1 MSVRRLAMIVVFACV
16 CVLGVGEASAWA
28 SEGYSASASGSLAAP
43 PGGFVNPL
51 GVAVNEATGDVYVS
65 DYSSG
70 MVDEFD
76 ASKEYVSQIAVSG
89 GNPYYLAVD
98 NSGGPSEGD
107 VYVAGSASN
116 VVYKFDALLDGS
128 LVADATTP
136 EIGGGVLSR
145 PTGVAVDAA
154 GDVYVVSE
162 GTETVS
168 KFSPTGQVLD
178 ADLITGVHQP
188 EALAVN
194 SAGDIYVSTDYD
206 GTQEYGPSGA
216 CINNCA
222 SINGNEYQDRGLAIT
237 SQGDVLVSDQESNK
251 VVEYGPT
258 SQHQLIQELGSFEL
272 PFGIA
277 VGETQHALYVA
288 DFLGKTV
295 DTFEGGQTPEAPD
308 TGAAEVKGTTAIL
321 HGTLNPGVSAKTEWY
336 FAYNDNGSCVGG
348 RTTPVEEAE
357 GGDLSESKE
366 AGGLEVSTTYTVC
379 MVSQNKY
386 GREYGSS
393 LSFTTSNVGSES
405 FSDVGQHGAT
415 VSARLNTGGLATS
428 YYVEYGSTSAYGSST
443 PVHVTEEGE
452 GTVSVS
458 ARIEALQSYSEY
470 HFRIVASNSGGVEE
484 RGEDLVF
491 RTLPA
496 PINGL
501 PDERVYEMV
510 DPANNLNQ
518 DVYRPE
524 GAYGLEGNEGFAT
537 ALPVRVAAD
546 GSAVSYEAG
555 ATVGGDGSSGT
566 FEGTQYFA
574 TRSVGGGWS
583 QKTLSPNGRNDYY
596 IGLDSELD
604 AGVIDDEPNGLLA
617 LSALI
622 PENSYRMIYACMD
635 LGSGCRTPEESARIG
650 VSEFKP
656 LFTVKPPDRTGYAFG
671 TNGREVNSG
680 NTLGPVPIFAGGS
693 SGFTSLLFE
702 ANDALIPGEGSIERE
717 LRKDVEQEVTD
728 GEDHSYLYDSVGGK
742 LALIDVL
749 PGSQDVPAGTVV
761 SHAIFGATAVNEPI
775 ENLPDFSNVISADGS
790 RVYWTDLASGADEG
804 HVFLR
809 ENPGM
814 PVSPVDAEG
823 HCLVPADACT
833 VSVSAGAARYWT
845 SAEDGRFAFYTEA
858 GALYRFDAVTGVSEA
873 LTKNTANVLGVIG
886 TSENGEDAYF
896 VAEEAIGSVHGPGG
910 TVPQQGEPNVYLSD
924 HGTVTFVA
932 TLAFIDGTH
941 VEPID
946 HSWKLFE
953 VGDWL
958 AGLGDRTAEVTP
970 DGGGLV
976 FMSSATLR
984 TVGFPDG
991 VPNAGLQEVYLFQAG
1006 SDELFCVSC
1015 SPSGETPPAQYE
1027 GNYGPGAAAFAA
1039 VSSSDTYEP
1048 QWVSDD
1054 GNEVFFDSVVP
1065 LVPQDTNGK
1074 QDVYEW
1080 EREGTGSCTAGSGAN
1095 GGCLYLLS
1103 SGSSEQASWLL
1114 GSSANGEDVFI
1125 VTRSRLTPNDGDE
1138 ADNLFDVR
1146 AHGVR
1151 PVEEG
1156 ACTGTGCQGV
1166 PAPPPTFATPPSV
1179 TFEGVGNFPPPVA
1192 TKTGKSTQKA
1202 VVKCRKPR
1210 VRRNDKCVESR
1221 HKPKRKRVG
1230 KRSRVSRR
1238 VIKHHRRAA

>member
-237 SQGDVLVSDQESNK
+237 LQGDVLVSDQESNK
-251 VVEYGPT
+251 VVEYGPG

-288 DFLGKTV
+288 DFVGKTV

-321 HGTLNPGVSAKTEWY
+321 HGTLNPGVSAKTGWY
-336 FAYNDNGSCVGG
+336 FAYNDDGSCVGG
-348 RTTPVEEAE
+348 GTTPVEEAE
-357 GGDLSESKE
+357 GRDLSESKE

-379 MVSQNKY
+379 IVSQNKY
-386 GREYGSS
+386 GREYGSP

-428 YYVEYGSTSAYGSST
+428 YYVEYGSTSAFGSST
-443 PVHVTEEGE
+443 PVRVTGEGE

-470 HFRIVASNSGGVEE
+470 HFRVVASNSEGAEE
-484 RGEDLVF
+484 RGEDLAF

-510 DPANNLNQ
+510 DPADNLNQ

-524 GAYGLEGNEGFAT
+524 GEQELKGNEGYGT
-537 ALPVRVAAD
+537 PRPIQVAAD
-546 GSAVSYEAG
+546 GSAVSFEAG
-555 ATVGGDGSSGT
+555 ATVGGDGSSGK
-566 FEGTQYFA
+566 FEGTQYLA

-583 QKTLSPNGRNDYY
+583 QRTLSPDGRDDYFV
-596 IGLDSELD
+596 GLDRELD
-604 AGVIDDEPNGLLA
+604 AGVIIDDIDGLSA

-622 PENSYRMIYACMD
+622 PENSYFMIYACMD
-635 LGSGCRTPEESARIG
+635 LGSGCRTPEEPSRTG
-650 VSEFKP
+650 VSEFAP

-671 TNGREVNSG
+671 TDDQEVNAGDGEGSAP
-680 NTLGPVPIFAGGS
+680 LFAGGS

-717 LRKDVEQEVTD
+717 LREDVEREVAD

-749 PGSQDVPAGTVV
+749 PGSQGVPAGTVA
-761 SHAIFGATAVNEPI
+761 SHAIFGATAVNEPKP
-775 ENLPDFSNVISADGS
+775 NLPDFSNVISADGS

-804 HVFLR
+804 RVFLR
-809 ENPGM
+809 ENPGA
-814 PVSPVDAEG
+814 PVSPVDSEG
-823 HCLVPADACT
+823 HCLVSADACT
-833 VSVSAGAARYWT
+833 VPVSAGAARYWT

-873 LTKNTANVLGVIG
+873 LTKNTANVIGVVG

-896 VAEEAIGSVHGPGG
+896 VAEEAVGSIHGPGG

-932 TLAFIDGTH
+932 TLAFIDGKA

-946 HSWKLFE
+946 DIHYTVE
-953 VGDWL
+953 VGDWV
-958 AGLGDRTAEVTP
+958 AGLGNRTAEVTP

-976 FMSSATLR
+976 FMSSERLK

-1015 SPSGETPPAQYE
+1015 SPSGETPPAHYK
-1027 GNYGPGAAAFAA
+1027 GVHGPGAAAFAA
-1039 VSSSDTYEP
+1039 VSWSDTYEP

-1080 EREGTGSCTAGSGAN
+1080 EREGTGSCTTGSGAN

-1114 GSSANGEDVFI
+1114 GSSSNGEDVFI

-1146 AHGVR
+1146 AYGVR

-1192 TKTGKSTQKA
+1192 TKAGKSTQKT

-1210 VRRNDKCVESR
+1210 VRKNGKCVESKR
-1221 HKPKRKRVG
+1221 KRKRVVQ
-1230 KRSRVSRR
+1230 RSHTSRR
-1238 VIKHHRRAA
+1238 VIKHHRRTA

>member
-1 MSVRRLAMIVVFACV
+1 MSIRRLAMIAVFACV

-51 GVAVNEATGDVYVS
+51 GVAVNQETGDVYVS

-76 ASKEYVSQIAVSG
+76 ASKEYVSQIAVPG
-89 GNPYYLAVD
+89 GNPYELAVD
-98 NSGGPSEGD
+98 NSDGSSKGD

-116 VVYKFDALLDGS
+116 VVYKFDALVDGS

-136 EIGGGVLSR
+136 EIGAGVLGR

-154 GDVYVVSE
+154 GDVYVASE
-162 GTETVS
+162 ATETVS

-178 ADLITGVHQP
+178 ADLITGVQNP

-194 SAGDIYVSTDYD
+194 SAGDIYVSTRN
-206 GTQEYGPSGA
+206 GAVEYGPSGV
-216 CINNCA
+216 CINGCA
-222 SINGNEYQDRGLAIT
+222 SISSGEYGDRGVAIT
-237 SQGDVLVSDQESNK
+237 SGGDVLVSDPSASDRA
-251 VVEYGPT
+251 VEYRPG
-258 SQHQLIQELGSFEL
+258 SQYLLIQEFGPFEL
-272 PFGIA
+272 PFGIT
-277 VGETQHALYVA
+277 VGETQHTLYVV

-336 FAYNDNGSCVGG
+336 FAYNDNGGCSGG
-348 RTTPVEEAE
+348 GTTPVEETE
-357 GGDLSESKE
+357 GKDLSEPK
-366 AGGLEVSTTYTVC
+366 EVSGLKLSTMYTVC

-386 GREYGSS
+386 GREYGSPV
-393 LSFTTSNVGSES
+393 SFTTSNVGSES

-415 VSARLNTGGLATS
+415 VSARLNTGGLATT

-443 PVHVTEEGE
+443 PVQVTEEGE

-458 ARIEALQSYSEY
+458 ARIEALQSYSQY
-470 HFRIVASNSGGVEE
+470 HFRVVASNSRGAEE
-484 RGEDLVF
+484 RGEDFVF

-510 DPANNLNQ
+510 DPADNLNQ
-518 DVYRPE
+518 NVNRPE
-524 GAYGLEGNEGFAT
+524 GDQELRGNEGYGT
-537 ALPVRVAAD
+537 LRPIQVAAD
-546 GSAVSYEAG
+546 GSAVSYEGG
-555 ATVGGDGSSGT
+555 ATVGGDGSSGQ
-566 FEGTQYFA
+566 FEGTQYLA

-583 QKTLSPNGRNDYY
+583 QRTLSPNGRDDYFV
-596 IGLDSELD
+596 GLDSELD
-604 AGVIDDEPNGLLA
+604 AGVITDGIDGLSA

-622 PENSYRMIYACMD
+622 PENSYFMIYACMD
-635 LGSGCRTPEESARIG
+635 LDSGCRTPEEPPRTG
-650 VSEFKP
+650 VSEFAP
-656 LFTVKPPDRTGYAFG
+656 LFTVKPPDRTGYEFG
-671 TNGREVNSG
+671 TDHEEVNAGDNEGSQP
-680 NTLGPVPIFAGGS
+680 LFAGGS

-702 ANDALIPGEGSIERE
+702 ANDALIPGNGSIEHE
-717 LRKDVEQEVTD
+717 LRKDVEREVTD

-749 PGSQDVPAGTVV
+749 PGSQSVPAGTVA
-761 SHAIFGATAVNEPI
+761 SHAIFGATAANKPVK
-775 ENLPDFSNVISADGS
+775 NLPDFSNVISADGS
-790 RVYWTDLASGADEG
+790 RVYWTDLASGANEG
-804 HVFLR
+804 RVFLR

-814 PVSPVDAEG
+814 PVSPVDSEG
-823 HCLVPADACT
+823 HCVVSVDACT
-833 VSVSAGAARYWT
+833 VPVSAGAARYWT

-858 GALYRFDAVTGVSEA
+858 GALYRFDAVTGVSEE
-873 LTKNTANVLGVIG
+873 LTKNTADVIGVVG

-896 VAEEAIGSVHGPGG
+896 VAEEAVGSIHGPGG
-910 TVPQQGEPNVYLSD
+910 TAPQQGEPNVYLSD

-932 TLAFIDGTH
+932 TLAFIDGTN

-946 HSWKLFE
+946 DIYTPVE
-953 VGDWL
+953 VGDWV
-958 AGLGDRTAEVTP
+958 AGLGNRTAEVTP

-976 FMSSATLR
+976 FMSSARLR
-984 TVGFPDG
+984 TLGFPDG
-991 VPNAGLQEVYLFQAG
+991 VPNGGLQEVYLFQAG

-1027 GNYGPGAAAFAA
+1027 GVNGPGAAAFSA
-1039 VSSSDTYEP
+1039 VSWSDTYEP

-1054 GNEVFFDSVVP
+1054 GNEVFFNSVVP

-1080 EREGTGSCTAGSGAN
+1080 EREGTGNCVTGTGAD

-1114 GSSANGEDVFI
+1114 GSSTSGEDVFI

-1146 AHGVR
+1146 AHGER

-1192 TKTGKSTQKA
+1192 AKTGKSIQKM

-1210 VRRNDKCVESR
+1210 VRKNGKCVKSK
-1221 HKPKRKRVG
+1221 HKAKSERMG

-1238 VIKHHRRAA
+1238 VIKHHRRTA